1 MTKDYKKLQK
11 VIIDEVTEKNNFLEA
26 LNFSNMLVDSEF
38 RSHKKENNISVY
50 MNDDGDKLF
59 DYGEKVVISFWEG
72 FTKTIWIG

>member
-1 MTKDYKKLQK
+1 MTKDYKKLQD
-11 VIIDEVTEKNNFLEA
+11 VIIGEVTEKNNFLEA

-38 RSHKKENNISVY
+38 RPHKKENNISVY

-59 DYGEKVVISFWEG
+59 NYGNKVVISFWEG